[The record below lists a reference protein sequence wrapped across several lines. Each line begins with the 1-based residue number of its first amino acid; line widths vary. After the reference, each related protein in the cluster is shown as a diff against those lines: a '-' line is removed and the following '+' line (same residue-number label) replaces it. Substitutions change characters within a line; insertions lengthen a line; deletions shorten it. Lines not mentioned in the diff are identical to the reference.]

1 MTPASTKP
9 PVPVNPPLKPAG
21 ESAAQ
26 SSRFKSQMPAIPG
39 VIPGAP
45 VSQQTKPN
53 RIWIFVAAGVFFLIV
68 IIVGWRIMR
77 SSHAPAPVATEVLT
91 PSPAPEELPPPPTA
105 PMAQADSNEIGTLA
119 ELSQPWASKK
129 FKYSHGFPRV
139 TVFAIAIRLPNGNG
153 RTAASFWGIQ
163 LKAPYGQCNLELVT
177 DLSEIS
183 AKYGYR
189 ASHPMVVEP
198 CTSTVY
204 DPLRTGTLSDGSW
217 ARGEIVQGA
226 GFRPPMQVE
235 ILIKGDKLIVGR
247 SEE

>member
-9 PVPVNPPLKPAG
+9 PIPVNPPLKPAG
-21 ESAAQ
+21 ESAAKG
-26 SSRFKSQMPAIPG
+26 SRFKSQMPAIPG
-39 VIPGAP
+39 VISGVAAN
-45 VSQQTKPN
+45 QQTKPD
-53 RIWIFVAAGVFFLIV
+53 RTWIFVAAGIVFLIV
-68 IIVGWRIMR
+68 CIVAWRILR
-77 SSHAPAPVATEVLT
+77 GSHTPTATATEVLT
-91 PSPAPEELPPPPTA
+91 PSPAPEELPPPPAA
-105 PMAQADSNEIGTLA
+105 PAAQADSNEIGTLA

-129 FKYSHGFPRV
+129 FKYTHGFPRE
-139 TVFAIAIRLPNGNG
+139 TVFGIAIRLPNGNG
-153 RTAASFWGIQ
+153 RTASSFWGVQ
-163 LKAPYGQCNLELVT
+163 LKAPYGQCNLEYVT
-177 DLSEIS
+177 DLNELS

-189 ASHPMVVEP
+189 ATHPMVVEP